1 MNILKYILAL
11 INGKKTVIFSLLG
24 LTAGYLLA
32 KNVIGDIDFYF
43 IGGII
48 TILGGSA
55 SAATKILIP
64 NKN

>member
-1 MNILKYILAL
+1 MNIVNYILEL
-11 INGKKTVIFSLLG
+11 LDGKKTVIFSLLG

-32 KNVIGDIDFYF
+32 RNIIGEVDFYF

-48 TILGGSA
+48 TILGGGA

-64 NKN
+64 K